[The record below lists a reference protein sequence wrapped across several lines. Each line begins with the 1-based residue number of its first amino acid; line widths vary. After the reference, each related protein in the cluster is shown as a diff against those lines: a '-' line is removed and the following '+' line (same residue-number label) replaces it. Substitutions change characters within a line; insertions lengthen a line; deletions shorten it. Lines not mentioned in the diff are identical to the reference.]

1 MKGREQDSQEGDEE
15 NSITDLLAQPKS
27 FSGKREHLRR
37 FVDSLGEQDQKSWNQ
52 WRKKYPNVRP
62 DLRGL
67 DLTIQNIRGINLHR
81 MNLGWARLEGAQ
93 LQALTSWEVNF
104 ADADLRW
111 ANLDGADLSLSVF
124 DRANLQYSRFIKAIL
139 TDVSARKADFRH
151 ANLSHAVLNGAHLE
165 GAKLRGA
172 RVVGISTW
180 EIEVDGDTDQRELI
194 LEELGDFIEDWVDE
208 TDQGYKER
216 VIGRVDHLEAVQLL
230 YLLRNKHKLKT
241 VIDAVTS
248 NLVLILGNFS
258 EERMKILR
266 SVEMKLAQ
274 LRYAPVIFDFEMPS
288 DRDLIETVSLLAN
301 LSCFLIVD
309 LTEPASTPLE
319 TMLIAPQIGVP
330 LAPIIQKGERPFSL
344 FNSLQAKYW
353 WVLPTWTY
361 RNEKNLINNL
371 ETEIVDKCEK
381 KRKLLRRRRHAEL
394 HRLASPSLH

>member
-1 MKGREQDSQEGDEE
+1 MKTKDQESPEFEQEMSFA
-15 NSITDLLAQPKS
+15 DLETQPKS
-27 FSGKREHLRR
+27 FIGKREHLHR
-37 FVDSLGEQDQKSWNQ
+37 FIASLGERHQKSWND
-52 WRKKYPNVRP
+52 WRKNHPNVRP

-67 DLTIQNIRGINLHR
+67 DLRTENIHAVNISG
-81 MNLGWARLEGAQ
+81 MNLGWARLEKAQ
-93 LQALTSWEVNF
+93 LPGLRAWNVNF
-104 ADADLRW
+104 ADADLRH
-111 ANLDGADLSLSVF
+111 ANLDGADLSLSVL
-124 DRANLQYSRFIKAIL
+124 DRANLQYCRFIKTIL
-139 TDVSARKADFRH
+139 TDVSARKTDFRH

-165 GAKLRGA
+165 GANLAGA
-172 RVVGISTW
+172 RVVGVSTW
-180 EIEVDGDTDQRELI
+180 EVEIDEDTNQHDLI

-208 TDQGYKER
+208 TDQGYKQR

-230 YLLRNKHKLKT
+230 YLIRNKDKLKT

-258 EERMKILR
+258 KERMKILR
-266 SVEMKLAQ
+266 SIEKKIAE
-274 LRYAPVIFDFEMPS
+274 LRYAPVIFDFDMPC

-301 LSCFLIVD
+301 MSCFLIVD

-361 RNEKNLINNL
+361 RNEQHLIKNL
-371 ETEIVDKCEK
+371 ETEVVEKCEK
-381 KRKLLRRRRHAEL
+381 KRSTLRRRRRSEL
-394 HRLASPSLH
+394 KRLAPDVR